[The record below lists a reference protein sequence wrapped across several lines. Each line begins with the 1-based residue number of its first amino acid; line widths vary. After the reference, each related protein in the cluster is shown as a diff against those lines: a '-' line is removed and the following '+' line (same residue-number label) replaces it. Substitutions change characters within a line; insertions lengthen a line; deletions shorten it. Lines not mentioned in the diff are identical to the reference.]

1 MSAPGHCHHCE
12 EDCSGG
18 KPIPAW
24 VHLSLHTNELGAMWH
39 GGGCPA
45 CDEAERIAAALDSR
59 NESYIDTDGYRSI
72 RVYSPQEYAAIL
84 RRGEL

>member
-1 MSAPGHCHHCE
+1 
-12 EDCSGG
+12 
-18 KPIPAW
+18 
-24 VHLSLHTNELGAMWH
+24 MWH